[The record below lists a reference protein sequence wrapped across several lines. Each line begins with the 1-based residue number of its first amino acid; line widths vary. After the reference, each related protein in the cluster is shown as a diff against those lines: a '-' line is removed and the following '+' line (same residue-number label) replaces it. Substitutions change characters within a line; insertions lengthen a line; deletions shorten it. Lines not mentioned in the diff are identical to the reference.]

1 MSLRDDNYLF
11 INLLICITHTG
22 PKFSISCDHVKVID
36 TTGMN
41 ISFETEESESTLLSS
56 EVHTMWQ
63 HVKMVSLLLL
73 LSLFLSVFFVIALFY
88 Q

>member
-41 ISFETEESESTLLSS
+41 ISFETEESESTLLSA

-63 HVKMVSLLLL
+63 HVKMVSSPANLYTLKTVIR
-73 LSLFLSVFFVIALFY
+73 SLPVAV
-88 Q
+88 